1 MSRLIKALAVI
12 LGTLIVLVALA
23 VVFITQWVD
32 PNDYKPELQRLAAA
46 QGIDL
51 QINGELGWQ
60 FFPTLGVT
68 LQDTRIASLQF
79 PSKPVATLNHVSVAV
94 DVMPLLQRQL
104 KVDAVDVE
112 GAVIDLQTDLQAR
125 NNWDVAASTTQ
136 ASSPQASD
144 VSTSSPP
151 VAAGAGDSPALDL
164 AVEKITLRNVSLSY
178 QNFRSGDRAA
188 LQDLQLELQG
198 VNLQGQPF
206 PLTLST
212 ELHQIR
218 DVPAMAVKLNGSLG
232 FDRQQLR
239 LQPLSVT
246 VSALGQGKLDPLA
259 LKLEGGVDLAGESPA
274 FDLQLA
280 LQSFNAREW
289 LALLQQLP
297 DTADPKALTKVAA
310 TTRIQGQGEAILLS
324 PLSLTLDASTITGT
338 LAVKQPE
345 QLPLVLDLSVD
356 QLNVDRYLP
365 PTAEPGAKPTG
376 DGAKAA
382 TAKTGAGRSA
392 TSRSTTAQEQ
402 KLPLEPLREAKL
414 RLSLAAG
421 KLQVANAKLQ
431 NLKLQVRSNQG
442 VAYLDELVFDSY
454 DGRVEASGHL
464 DGRRSEARMELV
476 GTAKNIELLGLLTD
490 TLQEQRLQG
499 AVSTTLKATSRGSTV
514 EQLQRQL
521 AADIHLQAQ
530 ALQVNELDIEQD
542 LCNLVANL
550 GGSSVQGQVWKG
562 YTHLQDLQGQ
572 FALRDEQLTISQLT
586 AGVEELAVKAR
597 GGVSLQDLSFD
608 IPLDV
613 QVTGQRDENLA
624 CQIRDR
630 WRNQDLPLR
639 CRGSL
644 DTIGARTCLPDK
656 SRLGNLLEDEAKQEL
671 QDKLNKKLREK
682 LGDQQGEAVEGL
694 LRGIFGR

>member
-1 MSRLIKALAVI
+1 MSRLIKALAITVA
-12 LGTLIVLVALA
+12 TLLVLVALA

-32 PNDYKPELQRLAAA
+32 PNDHKPELQRLAAD

-68 LQDTRIASLQF
+68 LEDTRIASLQF

-94 DVMPLLQRQL
+94 EVMPLLQRQL
-104 KVDAVDVE
+104 KVAAVDVD
-112 GAVIDLQTDLQAR
+112 GAVIDLQTDIQAR
-125 NNWDVAASTTQ
+125 NNWDLATSNAAAAKPAAGQTPSSAPVSASVSKPV
-136 ASSPQASD
+136 ASSDGSQ
-144 VSTSSPP
+144 
-151 VAAGAGDSPALDL
+151 ALDL

-178 QNFRSGDRAA
+178 QNFRSGEKAA
-188 LQDLQLELQG
+188 LQDLVLELQG
-198 VNLQGQPF
+198 VNLQGRPF

-212 ELHQIR
+212 DVHQIK
-218 DVPAMAVKLNGSLG
+218 DVPAVAVKVDGSLG
-232 FDRQQLR
+232 FDRQQLS
-239 LQPLSVT
+239 LSPLSVT
-246 VSALGQGKLDPLA
+246 VSALDKETLDPLA
-259 LKLEGGVDLAGESPA
+259 LQVDGSINLASEQPA
-274 FDLQLA
+274 VDLQLA

-289 LALLQQLP
+289 LVLLKQLP
-297 DTADPKALTKVAA
+297 DTADAMALTKVAA
-310 TTRIQGQGEAILLS
+310 STRIKGQGEAMLLS
-324 PLSLTLDASTITGT
+324 PLSLTLDESSITGS
-338 LAVKQPE
+338 LALKQPD
-345 QLPLVLDLSVD
+345 QLPLVADLTVD

-365 PTAEPGAKPTG
+365 PAAEPST
-376 DGAKAA
+376 
-382 TAKTGAGRSA
+382 KTGAGTEKPKA
-392 TSRSTTAQEQ
+392 TSNYSVKPQEQ
-402 KLPLEPLREAKL
+402 KLPLDQLRQAKL
-414 RLSLAAG
+414 KLSLAAG

-431 NLKLQVRSNQG
+431 NLKLQLRSNQG

-476 GTAKNIELLGLLTD
+476 GSAKGVELLGLLTD

-499 AVSTTLKATSRGSTV
+499 AVSTTLKATSTGSTV

-521 AADIHLQAQ
+521 AADINLQAQ

-542 LCNLVANL
+542 LCNLAASL

-572 FALRDEQLTISQLT
+572 FALRNEQLAISSLT

-613 QVTGQRDENLA
+613 KVTGLRDENLA

-656 SRLGNLLEDEAKQEL
+656 SRLGDLLEDEAKQEL

>member
-1 MSRLIKALAVI
+1 MSRLIKALAITV
-12 LGTLIVLVALA
+12 GTLVVLVVLA

-32 PNDYKPELQRLAAA
+32 PNDHKPELQRLAAA

-51 QINGELGWQ
+51 QIDGELGWQ

-68 LQDTRIASLQF
+68 LSDTRIASLQF
-79 PSKPVATLNHVSVAV
+79 PNKPVAILAHVSVAV
-94 DVMPLLQRQL
+94 EVMPLLQRQL
-104 KVDAVDVE
+104 KVAAVDID

-125 NNWDVAASTTQ
+125 NNWDIASPAADSSKTTPTPSTS
-136 ASSPQASD
+136 ASSVP
-144 VSTSSPP
+144 
-151 VAAGAGDSPALDL
+151 AGDDSASSALDL
-164 AVEKITLRNVSLSY
+164 AVEKIALRNVSLNY
-178 QNFRSGDRAA
+178 QNFRSGDKAA
-188 LQDLQLELQG
+188 LKDLALELQG
-198 VNLQGQPF
+198 VNLQGQLF

-212 ELHQIR
+212 QLHQVK
-218 DVPAMAVKLNGSLG
+218 DVPPVTIQLSGSLG
-232 FDRQQLR
+232 FDRQRLD
-239 LQPLSVT
+239 LQPLWVNIA
-246 VSALGQGKLDPLA
+246 ALEQAELDPLA
-259 LKLEGGVDLAGESPA
+259 LTFEGNINLADETPA
-274 FDLQLA
+274 VDLQLA

-289 LALLQQLP
+289 LALLKQLP
-297 DTADPKALTKVAA
+297 ETTDAKALTKVAA
-310 TTRIQGQGEAILLS
+310 TTRIQGQGESILLS
-324 PLSLTLDASTITGT
+324 PLAVTLDDSAVTGK
-338 LAVKQPE
+338 LSLNQE
-345 QLPLVLDLSVD
+345 QQLPLVVELAVD

-365 PTAEPGAKPTG
+365 PPQEPAAQKAGATDAKP
-376 DGAKAA
+376 KAA
-382 TAKTGAGRSA
+382 ARYSAKP
-392 TSRSTTAQEQ
+392 QEQ
-402 KLPLEPLREAKL
+402 KLPLDQLRQAKL
-414 RLSLAAG
+414 KFSLAAG

-431 NLKLQVRSNQG
+431 NLKLQVRSNLG

-454 DGRVEASGHL
+454 DGRVEANGHL

-476 GTAKNIELLGLLTD
+476 GSAKGVELLGLLTD

-521 AADIHLQAQ
+521 SADINLQAQ

-542 LCNLVANL
+542 LCNLAASL

-562 YTHLQDLQGQ
+562 YTHLQDVQGQ
-572 FALRDEQLTISQLT
+572 FALRDEQLNISQLT
-586 AGVEELAVKAR
+586 AGVEELSVTAR

-656 SRLGNLLEDEAKQEL
+656 ERLGDLLEDEAKQEL

-682 LGDQQGEAVEGL
+682 LGDQGGEAVEGL